1 MSLKDLFTG
10 SQRIISSGTGHT
22 RSDWLNLK
30 SNMGA
35 HNGYTEIQGFNYIQ
49 SSGGKAK
56 LGFFMIHESE
66 IGLGIKASGHSN
78 CN

>member
-10 SQRIISSGTGHT
+10 NERIISSGTGHT

-35 HNGYTEIQGFNYIQ
+35 QNGCNEQGFNIEKDWIGQ
-49 SSGGKAK
+49 GKQ
-56 LGFFMIHESE
+56 
-66 IGLGIKASGHSN
+66 
-78 CN
+78 